1 MVRHLLTAPLVLLTG
16 ACAAAPAD
24 VSNVVDA
31 YLERY
36 FEFYPSRATAAGRHE
51 FDAQLEQLTDDRVRD
66 WVRYQDE
73 VEEALRDALA
83 QPGTSDDD
91 RLDAEVLVQQ
101 AERERLTYAV
111 LRRHERD
118 PLFWTAIA
126 ADAAVH
132 LTVHAGRP
140 ARNRAADA
148 LQRVARIPALA
159 ALATQRMTDADADQ
173 LSPETCRIAASQA
186 QAAAAF
192 YRSGFL
198 EIVAEAGLDG
208 QAQAQRAA
216 DALATL
222 GNRLDEL
229 SLKATGSPALGRQYT
244 RTFQVV
250 LGTTRAPREV
260 LDAAEADLVD
270 LRREAA
276 AYGRSVWPEVM
287 GTRPLPAN
295 DRALLRALFD
305 RVSADRDE
313 DLITYRARWEET
325 VTELVAFVRNHRV
338 VTLPDPMH
346 LEIVEA
352 PPYFV
357 RQAVGDVFV
366 PGPYAS
372 DAPAFLFLPVPRA
385 DATDQQRTA
394 FFRAFNVHFNR
405 MIAPHELVPGH
416 LLQAMHAARHP
427 RRVRALFP
435 DPLYVEGWGTL
446 CERLMLDL
454 GWGGPLPRLA
464 HLRKQLENAARVVA
478 DVRVHTMGAT
488 RADIV
493 RFVREE
499 ALQDEQFA
507 SSLWTRVITSSPQ
520 IVTYHLGYREM
531 RELYDATR
539 RAEGERFELQ
549 RFMDDMLALGPVA
562 VRHYRTRQAQYTRRP

>member
-1 MVRHLLTAPLVLLTG
+1 MVRHLLTAPLVVLTG
-16 ACAAAPAD
+16 ACAAAPARVPD
-24 VSNVVDA
+24 VADA

-36 FEFYPSRATAAGRHE
+36 FEFYPSRATAAGRHD
-51 FDAQLEQLTDDRVRD
+51 FDAQLEQFTEDRVRD
-66 WVRYQDE
+66 WVRYQDD

-101 AERERLTYAV
+101 AERERLTFAV

-126 ADAAVH
+126 ANAAVY
-132 LTVHAGRP
+132 LTVRDGRP
-140 ARNRAADA
+140 ARDRAADA

-159 ALATQRMTDADADQ
+159 ALASQRMVDADAGQ

-192 YRSGFL
+192 YRSDFPNF
-198 EIVAEAGLDG
+198 IAEAGLNG
-208 QAQAQRAA
+208 QAPGQRAA

-229 SLKATGSPALGRQYT
+229 SLKATGSPALGRHYA
-244 RTFQVV
+244 RAFQVELGTARSPRDV
-250 LGTTRAPREV
+250 LG
-260 LDAAEADLVD
+260 AAEAELVD

-276 AYGRSVWPEVM
+276 AYGRSVWPQVM
-287 GTRPLPAN
+287 GARPLPAS
-295 DRALLRALFD
+295 DQALLRTLFD

-313 DLITYRARWEET
+313 DLATYRARWEQT
-325 VTELVAFVRNHRV
+325 VAELVAFVREHRV
-338 VTLPDPMH
+338 VTLPDSLR

-357 RQAVGDVFV
+357 RQAMGDVFV
-366 PGPYAS
+366 AGPYVP

-405 MIAPHELVPGH
+405 MIAPHQLVPGH
-416 LLQAMHAARHP
+416 VVQAMHAARHP
-427 RRVRALFP
+427 RRVRALFA
-435 DPLYVEGWGTL
+435 DPLYVEGWGTF

-454 GWGGPLPRLA
+454 GWGGALPRLA
-464 HLRKQLENAARVVA
+464 HLRKQLENVARVVA
-478 DVRVHTMGAT
+478 DVRIHTMGAT

-507 SSLWTRVITSSPQ
+507 SSLWTRAITSSPQ

-539 RAEGERFELQ
+539 RAEGDRFELQ